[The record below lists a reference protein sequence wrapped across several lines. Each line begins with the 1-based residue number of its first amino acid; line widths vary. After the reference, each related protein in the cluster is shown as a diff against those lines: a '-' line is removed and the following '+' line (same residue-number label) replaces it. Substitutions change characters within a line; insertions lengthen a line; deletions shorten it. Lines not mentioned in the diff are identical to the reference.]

1 MNTAPI
7 EPADLYP
14 MLCRPISTGCVVQT
28 TSQPLPPS
36 NLISSGTIVEKYPQK
51 GRTLRPVDAETAA
64 KYLVQRF
71 LPSFVYLDMLA
82 KRHQPPQEFF
92 DEDVERPW

>member
-7 EPADLYP
+7 ELTDLFP
-14 MLCRPISTGCVVQT
+14 LLSRPTGIGCIVRT
-28 TSQPLPPS
+28 SSQPLPPED
-36 NLISSGTIVEKYPQK
+36 LISNGTIVEKYPQK
-51 GRTLRPVDAETAA
+51 GRTLSPVDAESAA
-64 KYLVQRF
+64 KYLIQGF